1 MKSLR
6 KLRFIRSPY
15 NHVLS
20 LTTKI
25 PSMARLFISC
35 QMSTCMPASNYFNND
50 SVPSSLLKLS
60 WSVPTIL
67 QTCKKIKRNT
77 KLARA
82 TIMFNLKPL
91 IGFHLC
97 TFHTLPRII
106 GADWQ
111 MGRPIFSNIADHD
124 VMHSSDNFVERT
136 KKLHQPVVLFL
147 LAREDP
153 KLDAI
158 SLMFLCYV
166 QYNQLIGNDGKK
178 LIVSEVTK

>member
-1 MKSLR
+1 
-6 KLRFIRSPY
+6 
-15 NHVLS
+15 
-20 LTTKI
+20 
-25 PSMARLFISC
+25 
-35 QMSTCMPASNYFNND
+35 MPASNYFNND
-50 SVPSSLLKLS
+50 SVPSSLLKAELIRPIH
-60 WSVPTIL
+60 PTNM
-67 QTCKKIKRNT
+67 QKIKRNT

-106 GADWQ
+106 GAEWQ

-153 KLDAI
+153 
-158 SLMFLCYV
+158 
-166 QYNQLIGNDGKK
+166 QTGRN
-178 LIVSEVTK
+178 